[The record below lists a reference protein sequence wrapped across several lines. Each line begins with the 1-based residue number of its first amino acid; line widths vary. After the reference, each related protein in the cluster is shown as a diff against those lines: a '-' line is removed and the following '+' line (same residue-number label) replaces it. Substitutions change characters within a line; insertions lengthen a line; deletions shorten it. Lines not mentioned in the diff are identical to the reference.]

1 MPSDPVPQPQQT
13 QPQRT
18 PPPEQLPPEVR
29 FLKLLTT
36 VLAGVMIFGLLT
48 IIGLLVTRLPGAT
61 KLPQL
66 PAQITLPEGAK
77 AETVTFGKTFTVV
90 VTQEGRVLLY
100 TAEGALAQDVPL
112 N

>member
-1 MPSDPVPQPQQT
+1 MPSNPVPQP
-13 QPQRT
+13 PET
-18 PPPEQLPPEVR
+18 PPPEPLPPEVR

-66 PAQITLPEGAK
+66 PAQITLPEGTK

-100 TAEGALAQDVPL
+100 TADGALAQDVPL

>member
-1 MPSDPVPQPQQT
+1 MPSDPVPPSPET
-13 QPQRT
+13 QA
-18 PPPEQLPPEVR
+18 PELPPPEVR

-48 IIGLLVTRLPGAT
+48 IIGLLVTRLPGAA
-61 KLPQL
+61 KLPRL
-66 PAQITLPEGAK
+66 PVQITLPEGAR

-100 TAEGALAQDVPL
+100 TADGRLAQDVPL